1 MQKSKRIISIILALI
16 LAASM
21 LTAAIVTTSAAD
33 STQVYFDNSEYN
45 WEEVYIYVY
54 GGSDSMDWPGKPMEK
69 GEDGMYSYTLSSG
82 GNVLFNNNDNGEQ
95 YPAPKAPGLVIKSGQ
110 CKILVGEQWMDY
122 VPSTDHAYCY
132 ANVVS
137 GATFASDSLGVTLGL
152 RNADKGY
159 YSVDGSPRTEFTDGT
174 TIAVGQGKIANT
186 KVTLDIYA
194 TGADGEEVTQ
204 SYTYKK
210 TFTQSKTT
218 ISAASDGHT
227 TEAESTCYYGTNP
240 ELQLGKYKTIS
251 VDGNLDDWD
260 SSMIIAQGQANDDPR
275 VYMPSSMHEIPID
288 AYALYSAWDDE
299 NLYFMWE
306 MTNTTYIISPSDNFA
321 ASDEARPYAVSYPM
335 YIALSIDPTKQA
347 TGAAIGTNKDGST
360 YINPYVWGC
369 DGGVATKGGTSY
381 TTHIDT
387 LVAFDSNN
395 SNGGASIFK
404 ADTLADDG
412 TYLFNYDT
420 RIPIGVT
427 SWEKQDNQNGFKI
440 KFGKGTIS
448 ETIYGVNAPKGSRV
462 MGDNLNPSSNFAD
475 FYDLGYK
482 KSYGYFYEVAIP
494 LAKLGIDR
502 SYVETNGIG
511 AMLALTYG
519 TSSMDTLPHDQT
531 TLDNAN
537 VEYGPDP
544 STSHEKDDADNI
556 TVPLARVGAL
566 LSDTKINEPTLE
578 VNFGA
583 DRSSGQAANTAL
595 TLSAESY
602 HSTGSVNYEFK
613 VNGTTIQNSSA
624 SSVSWTPTETGKYEI
639 TVVATDSKTSVEST
653 KTFSVGEALPYVPE
667 TTAPQPSTEPT
678 TAPEPSTVPEPS
690 TEPTTVPEP
699 TEVTEPSTGIVGHE
713 LGDVDNDG
721 KITIDDA
728 TLIQKYVAS
737 MVELTVEQCIL
748 ADVDNNGKVEIN
760 DVTLIQKYMAGMV
773 ESFG

>member
-1 MQKSKRIISIILALI
+1 MQKSKRIISIILALMI
-16 LAASM
+16 AASM

-33 STQVYFDNSEYN
+33 STQVYFDNSVYN

-54 GGSDSMDWPGKPMEK
+54 GGSNSMDWPGKPMEL
-69 GEDGMYSYTLSSG
+69 GEDGIYSYTLSSG

-95 YPAPKAPGLVIKSGQ
+95 YPAPKAPGLVIKKGD
-110 CKILVGEQWMDY
+110 CKILVGEQWMNY
-122 VPSTDHAYCY
+122 VPSTDHAYCF

-137 GATFASDSLGVTLGL
+137 GTTFASDSLGVTLGL

-159 YSVDGSPRTEFTDGT
+159 YSIDGSPKAEFTDGT

-186 KVTLDIYA
+186 TVTLDISA

-210 TFTQSKTT
+210 TFTESKTT

-227 TEAESTCYYGTNP
+227 TEAASTCYYGTNP

-251 VDGNLDDWD
+251 VDGSLDDWD

-306 MTNTTYIISPSDNFA
+306 MTNTTYIISPGDNFA

-335 YIALSIDPTKQA
+335 YIALSIDPSKQA

-360 YINPYVWGC
+360 YINPYVWGSESN
-369 DGGVATKGGTSY
+369 AGGTSY

-387 LVAFDSNN
+387 LIAFDSNN

-427 SWEKQDNQNGFKI
+427 NFQAQDNRNGFKI
-440 KFGKGTIS
+440 KYGKGTIS
-448 ETIYGVNAPKGSRV
+448 NTIYGVNAPKGSRV
-462 MGDNLNPSSNFAD
+462 IGDNLNQNSSFAD

-519 TSSMDTLPHDQT
+519 TSAMDTLPHDQT

-537 VEYGPDP
+537 VEYSKDP
-544 STSHEKDDADNI
+544 STSKEKEDADNI

-566 LSDTKINEPTLE
+566 LPDTVINEPELE

-602 HSTGSVNYEFK
+602 HATGSVNYEFK
-613 VNGTTIQNSSA
+613 VNGTTIQNSSV
-624 SSVSWTPTETGKYEI
+624 SSVSWTPTATGKYEI

-667 TTAPQPSTEPT
+667 TTVPQPSTEP
-678 TAPEPSTVPEPS
+678 
-690 TEPTTVPEP
+690 
-699 TEVTEPSTGIVGHE
+699 STGGTVYE
-713 LGDVDNDG
+713 PGDVDMNG
-721 KITIDDA
+721 VVLIDDA
-728 TLIQKYVAS
+728 TLVQKYVAS
-737 MVELTVEQCIL
+737 LVELTDEQFVL
-748 ADVDNNGKVEIN
+748 ADTDKNGKVEIN
-760 DVTLIQKYMAGMV
+760 DVTLIQKYLAGMV
-773 ESFG
+773 ESLG